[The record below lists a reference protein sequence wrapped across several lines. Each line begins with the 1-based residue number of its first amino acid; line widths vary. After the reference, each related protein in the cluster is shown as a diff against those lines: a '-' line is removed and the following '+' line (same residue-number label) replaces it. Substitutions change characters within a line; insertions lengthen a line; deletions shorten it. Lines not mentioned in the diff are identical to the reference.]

1 MKIFL
6 LFACC
11 SLFAACAG
19 TQPETNTPANAGA
32 SNASAVTNT
41 AAANSNGSREYP
53 EETEDAFLDSCED
66 AGGTEPFCTCVF
78 EKVEEKYTFEEFSVI
93 ESKLV
98 AGTPPEE
105 FVEFTGKAR
114 AECAK

>member
-11 SLFAACAG
+11 TLFAACAG
-19 TQPETNTPANAGA
+19 TQPEMNIPANAGA
-32 SNASAVTNT
+32 SNKSAVTNAT
-41 AAANSNGSREYP
+41 AANSNGSREYP
-53 EETEDAFLDSCED
+53 RETADAFLESCEE
-66 AGGTEPFCTCVF
+66 AGSTGTFCTCVF
-78 EKVEEKYTFEEFSVI
+78 EKVQEKYTFEEFSVI
-93 ESKLV
+93 ESKLM

-114 AECAK
+114 AECTK